1 MTKSQTEIFLKILSW
16 AKMLIIVD
24 IIARFIFKAIKKQLN
39 PHVETLHN
47 QLPLTSELMDRYMNN
62 EKYDNL
68 NNQQNNE

>member
-1 MTKSQTEIFLKILSW
+1 
-16 AKMLIIVD
+16 MLIIAD